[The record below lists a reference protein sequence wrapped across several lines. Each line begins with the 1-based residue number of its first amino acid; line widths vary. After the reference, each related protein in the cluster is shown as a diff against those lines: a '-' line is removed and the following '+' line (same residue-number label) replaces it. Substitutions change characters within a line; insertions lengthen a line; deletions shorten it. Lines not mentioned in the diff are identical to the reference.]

1 MPFGVLASAAM
12 LVGLAIAVPFAYA
25 FLWPGHVRSA
35 PFFVVTFVAAMVFGV
50 LALYWSAM
58 PLRDIGISGPV
69 SSTAAGESFARLEG
83 HLSKRF
89 YLAAGALM
97 LVQFAV
103 CWATDAVLSRVAP

>member
-1 MPFGVLASAAM
+1 MPFGFLPSAAI

-35 PFFVVTFVAAMVFGV
+35 PFFVVTIVAALILGVF
-50 LALYWSAM
+50 ALYWSAT

-69 SSTAAGESFARLEG
+69 SSTGAGESFARLEG

-89 YLAAGALM
+89 YFAACAVM

-103 CWATDAVLSRVAP
+103 CWATHAVLSRVAP